1 MATPACTF
9 VIFGITGDLAA
20 RKLMPAVFELHKQG
34 SLHPDTRLVGYSR
47 RDWDDAKLRDEVKK
61 ALKKFAPK
69 AFDEAAWEG
78 LAPRFSFVSGGYD
91 DAAGFSRLA
100 EHLDSLGHP
109 NRIFY
114 TSTPPS
120 TYGGI
125 ALHLANAGLN
135 RSGGWTRLV
144 IEKPFGND
152 LESARELNKIV
163 LEHFDESQ
171 VYRID
176 HYLAKETA
184 QNIAALRFANTIF
197 EPTWNSQYVD
207 HVQVTMA
214 EPMGME
220 GRGGFYDE
228 TGVVRDVIQN
238 HLLQLVALTATE
250 PPSRYDARSVRDEKV
265 KVFQAMTCADPA
277 ASVIGQYR
285 GYRDEPDIPDG
296 SRQGTYAALELTIS
310 NWRWAGVPFFIRSGK
325 GLRSKS
331 SEIVVVYK
339 RPPHIPF
346 ELRGP
351 VKPDRMILRLQPN
364 EGISLRFLAKKPG
377 QGVSLSRASMDFY
390 YDEEFNKGGRDA
402 YETLLED
409 AMMGDATL
417 FMRADE
423 VEAQWRI
430 VEPVISTWENAAD
443 DPAFYERGSWGPD
456 EADDLMIKSGR
467 SWHVPQVD

>member
-1 MATPACTF
+1 MASPCTF

-20 RKLMPAVFELHKQG
+20 RKLMPAIFELHKSG
-34 SLHPDTRLVGYSR
+34 ALDPETKLVGYSR
-47 RDWDDAKLRDEVKK
+47 RDWDDAKLQDEVKK
-61 ALKKFAPK
+61 ALQKFAAK
-69 AFDEAAWEG
+69 AFNKDDWDT

-91 DAAGFSRLA
+91 DDAGFTGLA
-100 EHLDSLGHP
+100 KHLDELGLP
-109 NRIFY
+109 DRIFY

-125 ALHLANAGLN
+125 VEHLGRAGLN
-135 RSGGWTRLV
+135 RSEGKTRLV
-144 IEKPFGND
+144 IEKPFGDD
-152 LESARELNKIV
+152 LRSAQELNKTV
-163 LEHFDESQ
+163 LDNFDESQ

-184 QNIAALRFANTIF
+184 QNIAALRFANSIF

-207 HVQVTMA
+207 HVQITMA
-214 EPMGME
+214 EPMGVE
-220 GRGGFYDE
+220 GRGSFYDE
-228 TGVVRDVIQN
+228 TGVIRDVIQN

-250 PPSRYDARSVRDEKV
+250 PPSRYDAISVRDEKV
-265 KVFQAMTCADPA
+265 KVFQAMTCANPA
-277 ASVIGQYR
+277 AAVIGQYA
-285 GYRDEPDIPDG
+285 GYRDEPDVG
-296 SRQGTYAALELTIS
+296 RHSRQGTYAALELNIA

-325 GLRSKS
+325 ALKSKS

-351 VKPDRMILRLQPN
+351 VKPDRIILRLQPN
-364 EGISLRFLAKKPG
+364 EGISLRFVAKRPG

-390 YDEEFNKGGRDA
+390 YDEEFDTNGRDA

-409 AMMGDATL
+409 VMMGDATL

-430 VEPVISTWENAAD
+430 VEPVISTWEKNFD
-443 DPAFYERGSWGPD
+443 DPAMYERGSWGPE
-456 EADDLMIKSGR
+456 EADMLLAKSGR
-467 SWHVPQVD
+467 IWNVPETE

>member
-1 MATPACTF
+1 MASPCTF

-20 RKLMPAVFELHKQG
+20 RKLMPAVFELHKG
-34 SLHPDTRLVGYSR
+34 GVLHPETKLVGYSR
-47 RDWDDAKLRDEVKK
+47 RDWDDAKLQDEVKK
-61 ALKKFAPK
+61 ALQKFAPK
-69 AFDEAAWEG
+69 AFDEAVWNE

-91 DAAGFSRLA
+91 DPGGFQRLA
-100 EHLDSLGHP
+100 EHLETLGHP
-109 NRIFY
+109 NRMFY

-125 ALHLANAGLN
+125 ASHLGGAGLS
-135 RSGGWTRLV
+135 RSDGWTRLI
-144 IEKPFGND
+144 IEKPFGTD
-152 LESARELNKIV
+152 LKSAQELNAVILK
-163 LEHFDESQ
+163 HFDESQ
-171 VYRID
+171 LYRID

-184 QNIAALRFANTIF
+184 QNIAALRFANSIF

-207 HVQVTMA
+207 HVQITMA
-214 EPMGME
+214 EPMGIE
-220 GRGGFYDE
+220 GRGSFYDE
-228 TGVVRDVIQN
+228 TGVIRDVIQN

-265 KVFQAMTCADPA
+265 KVFESMVCANPA
-277 ASVIGQYR
+277 AAVIGQYR
-285 GYRDEPDIPDG
+285 GYRNEPDVAKG
-296 SRQGTYAALELTIS
+296 SRQGTYAAMELTIA

-325 GLRSKS
+325 ALKSKS

-351 VKPDRMILRLQPN
+351 VKADRIILRLQPN

-390 YDEEFNKGGRDA
+390 YDEEFDTNGRDA

-423 VEAQWRI
+423 VEGQWRI
-430 VEPVISTWENAAD
+430 VDEVIHTWENNFD
-443 DPAFYERGSWGPD
+443 NPAVYEKGSWGPD
-456 EADDLMIKSGR
+456 EADDLLAKSGR
-467 SWHVPQVD
+467 LWHVPQVD